1 MSMPRPQV
9 LESVEIYF
17 QDLAM
22 YMIAYYARA
31 WLGQIQSLGPY
42 SDPFIHK
49 WGQASFSPQLT
60 NGLNKLECLLL
71 V

>member
-9 LESVEIYF
+9 LESAEIYF
-17 QDLAM
+17 QELEM

-49 WGQASFSPQLT
+49 WGQAAFSPQLSIRI
-60 NGLNKLECLLL
+60 NKLECSLL